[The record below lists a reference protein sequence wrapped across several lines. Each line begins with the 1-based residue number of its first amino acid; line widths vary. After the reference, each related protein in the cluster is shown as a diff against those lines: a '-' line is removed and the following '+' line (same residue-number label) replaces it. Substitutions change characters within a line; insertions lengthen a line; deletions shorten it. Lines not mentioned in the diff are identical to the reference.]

1 MVVFV
6 PKQKSTVCTSTTGA
20 DDTTPP
26 IPATEAIKTECD
38 DSTKV
43 DLFDFFPFFNPSS
56 GRDHFGWSGSW
67 PAGTS
72 PPPPPLLLVQATNK
86 QKLYHEVF
94 WEHPVEQVCN
104 VLNYSSLSHTYTCS
118 LFKVSEGIKR
128 LN

>member
-6 PKQKSTVCTSTTGA
+6 PKQKSILGTSTTGA
-20 DDTTPP
+20 YDTTPP

-72 PPPPPLLLVQATNK
+72 PPPPAAPPPLLLLQATNN
-86 QKLYHEVF
+86 QLF
-94 WEHPVEQVCN
+94 
-104 VLNYSSLSHTYTCS
+104 LNLDQGQDLSQLNHHLRQQGSLGGGGEE
-118 LFKVSEGIKR
+118 KVGR
-128 LN
+128 VTQ